1 LITEETRTDNWKLNS
16 FKELYDFYRIYDSS
30 FTPDSLVLVQQS
42 TFEDYQ
48 AEAIDVTKLQ
58 PFLKLISY
66 NTDSTFGVDLFSYS
80 YLPGKIGERI
90 YVEAGEPD
98 TEASLIDVKKK
109 QKKRLLFLGPSYILF
124 EAQWLNRN
132 EIVIAG
138 AEIVSDNK
146 IKPLVWKIILPERLI
161 EVYSYAGIVE
171 SNISTIIAAR
181 LAKGDLFFK

>member
-1 LITEETRTDNWKLNS
+1 
-16 FKELYDFYRIYDSS
+16 
-30 FTPDSLVLVQQS
+30 
-42 TFEDYQ
+42 
-48 AEAIDVTKLQ
+48 
-58 PFLKLISY
+58 
-66 NTDSTFGVDLFSYS
+66 
-80 YLPGKIGERI
+80 
-90 YVEAGEPD
+90 VEAGEPD

-161 EVYSYAGIVE
+161 EMYSYAGIVE